1 MTGEEGDTKVHF
13 KELFSETFTKHSR
26 EERDELFTCGAIKTT
41 PAEKDM
47 ISNWPRP
54 WLYIRVLGVILLLV
68 TVILNRIKKPPF
80 GKNRRVRFFRAYDH
94 FFPPKSF
101 PKRLERKPPE
111 GFWFESRLCTP
122 DAAWG

>member
-1 MTGEEGDTKVHF
+1 MTGEEGDTEVHF

-54 WLYIRVLGVILLLV
+54 WLYIRVLGVLLLLLV
-68 TVILNRIKKPPF
+68 TVILNRIKKTTLR
-80 GKNRRVRFFRAYDH
+80 KK
-94 FFPPKSF
+94 PKGEIF
-101 PKRLERKPPE
+101 
-111 GFWFESRLCTP
+111 
-122 DAAWG
+122 